1 MLRPGLFVTAEMELP
16 EQQSHFFVPVGAV
29 ERMGESARVYVVRD
43 GGVREQV
50 VALGKADGKR
60 IEITSGLQGD
70 DRVVCNPE
78 QVREGAVVRK

>member
-1 MLRPGLFVTAEMELP
+1 
-16 EQQSHFFVPVGAV
+16 
-29 ERMGESARVYVVRD
+29 
-43 GGVREQV
+43 